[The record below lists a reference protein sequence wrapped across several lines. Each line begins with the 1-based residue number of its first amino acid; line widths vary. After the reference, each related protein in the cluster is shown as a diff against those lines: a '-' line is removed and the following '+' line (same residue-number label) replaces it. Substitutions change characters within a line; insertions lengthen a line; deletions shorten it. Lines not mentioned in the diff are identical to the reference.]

1 MVLLHRFFSLFR
13 LSARNLPGKEGSG
26 CHLEWEKGWGP
37 HLVQRGDMEPSQE
50 QQWEWQL
57 QKYPQAPGLGFLGEQ
72 RLIMW
77 IMMHRVGMSLENTW
91 SDIALGPPCQAGNPP
106 DLLEPHWDGTPHL

>member
-37 HLVQRGDMEPSQE
+37 HLVQTGDREPSRE
-50 QQWEWQL
+50 QL
-57 QKYPQAPGLGFLGEQ
+57 QEYPQAPGLGFLGGQ
-72 RLIMW
+72 RLIVW
-77 IMMHRVGMSLENTW
+77 TRAAGSRGVIGKHLE
-91 SDIALGPPCQAGNPP
+91 
-106 DLLEPHWDGTPHL
+106 